1 MPTFSYLCGK
11 VRRVMMQNRFNFRAA
26 LKTENFAIIVPVES
40 VETHFYTMRLKSI
53 KDIFEKKYPE
63 NSFDD
68 FVNEL
73 NKQNYLNDIFKDAVW
88 VFTKDF
94 TNLMQSTGVYDSTKF
109 KDLSPVLQQEWLQ
122 EHKAEDWPGIEIFEG
137 DVTEIKYGKDH
148 YSYGVVSYLT
158 CAAGYDRGGTSLGS
172 YQKKTKVVGN
182 IFEGY
187 PDAAKYDVDFLLSE
201 S

>member
-1 MPTFSYLCGK
+1 
-11 VRRVMMQNRFNFRAA
+11 
-26 LKTENFAIIVPVES
+26 
-40 VETHFYTMRLKSI
+40 
-53 KDIFEKKYPE
+53 
-63 NSFDD
+63 
-68 FVNEL
+68 
-73 NKQNYLNDIFKDAVW
+73 
-88 VFTKDF
+88 
-94 TNLMQSTGVYDSTKF
+94 MQSTGVYDSTKF

-158 CAAGYDRGGTSLGS
+158 CAAGYDRGGTPLGS

-187 PDAAKYDVDFLLSE
+187 PDAAKYDVDFYFRNLKE
-201 S
+201 ED

>member
-1 MPTFSYLCGK
+1 
-11 VRRVMMQNRFNFRAA
+11 MQNRFNFRAS

-40 VETHFYTMRLKSI
+40 VEAYFYTMRLKAI
-53 KDIFEKKYPE
+53 KNIFEKKYPE

-73 NKQNYLNDIFKDAVW
+73 NKQNYLESVYKDAVW

-109 KDLSPVLQQEWLQ
+109 KDLSPVLQQEWL
-122 EHKAEDWPGIEIFEG
+122 
-137 DVTEIKYGKDH
+137 
-148 YSYGVVSYLT
+148 
-158 CAAGYDRGGTSLGS
+158 AGYDRGGTSLGS

-187 PDAAKYDVDFLLSE
+187 PDAAKYDVDFYYRNIAGKRV
-201 S
+201 